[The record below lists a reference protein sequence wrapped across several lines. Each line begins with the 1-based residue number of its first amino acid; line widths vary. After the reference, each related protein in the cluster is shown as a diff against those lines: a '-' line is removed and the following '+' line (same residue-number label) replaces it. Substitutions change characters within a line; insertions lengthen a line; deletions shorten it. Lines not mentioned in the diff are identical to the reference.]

1 MPQGQHSRLQDK
13 LGKAI
18 NTTAESQKIA
28 CSFPELRCTF
38 GGSSIVPD
46 IAVFEWVRIPKDDNG
61 RIANVFL
68 LAPDWT
74 IEILSPGKRPA
85 KVTKNILRCLKYG
98 TQMGWLID
106 LEDESVFVHGRGQE
120 IEIFDLDEPAAA
132 LPMPA
137 FMGELTLTVE
147 NLFALLIL

>member
-13 LGKAI
+13 PGKAI
-18 NTTAESQKIA
+18 NTAAEPKKIA

-61 RIANVFL
+61 RIATVFL

-74 IEILSPGKRPA
+74 IEILSPGKRPT
-85 KVTKNILRCLKYG
+85 KVT
-98 TQMGWLID
+98 
-106 LEDESVFVHGRGQE
+106 
-120 IEIFDLDEPAAA
+120 
-132 LPMPA
+132 
-137 FMGELTLTVE
+137 
-147 NLFALLIL
+147 